1 MSADRR
7 PSDRGQGGGAPAEMP
22 AAASLLSVPIF
33 RAAARQQAARRGAP
47 VPAVAPAAEAP
58 ARAPTPAGLDARRED
73 KPAPPPAAPAT
84 PAVNG
89 APYTLVA
96 GSHGAPAPQDAP
108 GPARHGSALKA
119 VEGAQSFR
127 TLLDYWRSVAR
138 QGRAPVARLDAVLIA
153 ARWPY
158 AMLIRVPR
166 GGVVDI
172 VQVFAPE
179 PASAPAAPGGAQHP
193 FARDQASQISSWV
206 LEIAQEAAG
215 SRQPSR
221 HTETFHQAGRARRL
235 TAELLPCHADGDP
248 AEHLLLQ
255 LKDG

>member
-7 PSDRGQGGGAPAEMP
+7 PAVRGHTGGAPAERP

-33 RAAARQQAARRGAP
+33 RAAARQQAARRGDP
-47 VPAVAPAAEAP
+47 VPAAS
-58 ARAPTPAGLDARRED
+58 
-73 KPAPPPAAPAT
+73 PAPAPAT
-84 PAVNG
+84 PAANG
-89 APYTLVA
+89 ALYTVVA
-96 GSHGAPAPQDAP
+96 GPDGGRAAQHPP
-108 GPARHGSALKA
+108 GPARQGPALQA

-172 VQVFAPE
+172 VRVFAPE
-179 PASAPAAPGGAQHP
+179 TAAALATSGGAQNPLAH
-193 FARDQASQISSWV
+193 DQASQISSWV
-206 LEIAQEAAG
+206 LEIAQAAAG